1 MNARRTTTIA
11 AALAVTL
18 VSVSSPATAG
28 DPLEKLFRKVE
39 KYVDLTYPTPQP
51 TPLPYPLPYPQ
62 PIPTP
67 CPQPIP
73 TPWEPAPIPLPGPL
87 PSPEPAPVSYFLG
100 VYTSTVAIS
109 LPGAGP
115 VDGGPQAYVVPGY
128 GEPVYGQRINRI
140 VPNSP
145 AFHAGLEPGD
155 VVVNANGTAM
165 ESEEILR
172 AAIATSEG
180 YMELQVLDSRS
191 GQLVWVVA
199 ETDPQNSVP
208 MVASSSNLNAA
219 RKAFKTKSSQRTQ
232 FTKAGTPSRSIQGR
246 VTSPSRQLP
255 QAGNG
260 DRRPPVRRR

>member
-1 MNARRTTTIA
+1 MTARRTTTILT
-11 AALAVTL
+11 ALAVTML
-18 VSVSSPATAG
+18 SLSSPATAG
-28 DPLEKLFRKVE
+28 DPLEKLIRKVE
-39 KYVDLTYPTPQP
+39 KYVDMTYPTPRP

-62 PIPTP
+62 PVPMP
-67 CPQPIP
+67 CPQPVP
-73 TPWEPAPIPLPGPL
+73 APWEPTPYPLPGPV
-87 PSPEPAPVSYFLG
+87 PSPQPVPSSYFLG

-109 LPGAGP
+109 QPDAGP

-155 VVVNANGTAM
+155 TLINANGTAM

-172 AAIATSEG
+172 AAIAQSEG
-180 YMELQVLDSRS
+180 YMELQVLDGRS

-199 ETDPQNSVP
+199 ETEAQNSLP
-208 MVASSSNLNAA
+208 MVASSGNLNTA
-219 RKAFKTKSSQRTQ
+219 RKVFKTKSSQRVQ
-232 FTKAGTPSRSIQGR
+232 SAGTAPSRSMQGA
-246 VTSPSRQLP
+246 VKSLPRQVP
-255 QAGNG
+255 QTGNG

>member
-1 MNARRTTTIA
+1 MTARRTITIL
-11 AALAVTL
+11 AALAVTML
-18 VSVSSPATAG
+18 SLSSPATAG
-28 DPLEKLFRKVE
+28 DPLEKLIRKVE
-39 KYVDLTYPTPQP
+39 KYVDLSYPTPRP
-51 TPLPYPLPYPQ
+51 TPLPYPLPYPR

-67 CPQPIP
+67 CPQPVP
-73 TPWEPAPIPLPGPL
+73 TPWEPAPIPLPGPV
-87 PSPEPAPVSYFLG
+87 PSPAPSSYFLG

-128 GEPVYGQRINRI
+128 GEPVYGQRINQI

-155 VVVNANGTAM
+155 TVVNANGMAM

-172 AAIATSEG
+172 AAIAQSQG
-180 YMELQVLDSRS
+180 YMELQVLDSRN

-199 ETDPQNSVP
+199 ETDAQNSVP
-208 MVASSSNLNAA
+208 MVATSGNLNAA
-219 RKAFKTKSSQRTQ
+219 RKAFKTKSNQQVSS
-232 FTKAGTPSRSIQGR
+232 AGTGTRNRTMQGPTKSLPR
-246 VTSPSRQLP
+246 QVPQTSS
-255 QAGNG
+255 G